1 MKRDDNFRLI
11 IENISIVYILLLVIR
26 ASVFVLQMAVYAK
39 QLATSD
45 ADKGP

>member
-26 ASVFVLQMAVYAK
+26 ASVFVLQMTVYGN

-45 ADKGP
+45 EDKGP

>member
-11 IENISIVYILLLVIR
+11 IENISIVYILLVIR
-26 ASVFVLQMAVYAK
+26 ASVFVLQMTVYGN

-45 ADKGP
+45 EDKGP